1 MVRIS
6 LLTAGAIIVFRIIN
20 LLVIYRHL
28 KLDYVLCLV
37 AVCFLVIGLLL
48 NRPAGA
54 AKFVAA
60 AKSAEP
66 AQPLNILA
74 VLTSRELLILRLLAE
89 GMTNQEIA
97 SAQFIERSTVKT
109 HVNNI
114 YTKLS
119 VASRKEARAK
129 YAEMARIFPVS

>member
-6 LLTAGAIIVFRIIN
+6 LLSGGAIILFRLIG

-28 KLDYVLCLV
+28 KLDYYLCLV
-37 AVCFLVIGLLL
+37 AACFLVVGMLL
-48 NRPAGA
+48 NRH
-54 AKFVAA
+54 
-60 AKSAEP
+60 AEP
-66 AQPLNILA
+66 AESAELIKPAEPAKPINILTL
-74 VLTSRELLILRLLAE
+74 LTTKEILILRLLAE

-119 VASRKEARAK
+119 VGNRKEARAK
-129 YAEMARIFPVS
+129 YAEMAQVFPVS